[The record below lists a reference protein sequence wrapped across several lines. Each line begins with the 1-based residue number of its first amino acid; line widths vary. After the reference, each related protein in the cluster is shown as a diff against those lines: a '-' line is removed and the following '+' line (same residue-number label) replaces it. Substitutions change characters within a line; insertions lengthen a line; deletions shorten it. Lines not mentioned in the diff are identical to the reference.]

1 MSDIEE
7 LERYYFEQTGS
18 NLAFFDKHSIPKTEL
33 PVLLLLYDTSYYD
46 IEGAIEYFIKDYMK
60 IEPNR
65 DSLYPHLKDFY
76 KFYKDIFNNAKHNQF
91 FELCANIYLDGYK
104 IQPALK
110 KYGEELFVTPIA
122 DTTFIDLCSGFN
134 FYNFY
139 DYLNK
144 DTIYYLIDKSM
155 FTCICLELG
164 KKRKKIDNVVVLNTD
179 IKDVDRKQIEGDVSV
194 VRVNN
199 VWGYTEDFH
208 KYIEKY
214 KSMIMQDGIFLF
226 QEYSKDKI
234 LFIENGPYKVRNI
247 PLYFD
252 GWEQKYIINLGGGK
266 IFDSLVYKKIPK
278 K

>member
-7 LERYYFEQTGS
+7 LERYYFEQTGN
-18 NLAFFDKHSIPKTEL
+18 NLDFFDKHNIPKSEL
-33 PVLLLLYDTSYYD
+33 STLLLLYDNNCYD
-46 IEGAIEYFIKDYMK
+46 REGAIEYFIKDYRK
-60 IEPNR
+60 IEANW

-76 KFYKDIFNNAKHNQF
+76 KFYDGIFNNAKHKHF
-91 FELCANIYLDGYK
+91 FELCAKVYLDEYHK
-104 IQPALK
+104 VPPVLK
-110 KYGEELFVTPIA
+110 KYEEELFATLIA
-122 DTTFIDLCSGFN
+122 NTTFVDLLTGFN

-179 IKDVDRKQIEGDVSV
+179 FKDVDREQIEGDISV
-194 VRVNN
+194 IRVQN
-199 VWGYTEDFH
+199 VWRYAEDFH

-226 QEYSKDKI
+226 QECSKNKI
-234 LFIENGPYKVRNI
+234 LFIENGPYKTHNI
-247 PLYFD
+247 HSYFD
-252 GWEQKYIINLGGGK
+252 GWEGKCIVDFSGEKY
-266 IFDSLVYKKIPK
+266 FDSLVYKKNT
-278 K
+278 